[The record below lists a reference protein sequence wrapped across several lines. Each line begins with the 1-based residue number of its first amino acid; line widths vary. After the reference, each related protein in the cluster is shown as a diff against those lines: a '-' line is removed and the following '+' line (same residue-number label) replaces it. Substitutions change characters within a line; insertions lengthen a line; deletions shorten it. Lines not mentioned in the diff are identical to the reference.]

1 MYHDADIVAAQH
13 DWITY
18 TENEF
23 RGSAGGGDDQGCVAR
38 GMKDDVDTKRRSSP
52 TIAVTWTDTSFDN
65 TTTTR
70 DDSDNGIYGDA
81 GELSKEK
88 QMMEI

>member
-1 MYHDADIVAAQH
+1 MYNDAEIVAVQH
-13 DWITY
+13 NWITY

-52 TIAVTWTDTSFDN
+52 TIAVT
-65 TTTTR
+65 
-70 DDSDNGIYGDA
+70 
-81 GELSKEK
+81 
-88 QMMEI
+88 